1 MVNCGTIHRNMNPGE
16 GNLDDSFGHLTFDYP
31 LGVEMQ
37 VTSGQ
42 CGIQGR
48 GQSWSCTFMSHCHI
62 TPMVVKA
69 TRPG

>member
-1 MVNCGTIHRNMNPGE
+1 MLMQELRNNAQSWSEQMVNCGTIYRHMNPGE
-16 GNLDDSFGHLTFDYP
+16 GNLDDSFGHLMFDYP

-48 GQSWSCTFMSHCHI
+48 GHGPRHTF
-62 TPMVVKA
+62 
-69 TRPG
+69 